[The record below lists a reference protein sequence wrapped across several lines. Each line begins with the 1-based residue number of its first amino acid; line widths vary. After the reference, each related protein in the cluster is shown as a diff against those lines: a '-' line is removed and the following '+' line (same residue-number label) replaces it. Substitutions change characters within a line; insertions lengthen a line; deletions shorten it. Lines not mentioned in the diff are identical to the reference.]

1 MDLLNKGF
9 EKIKKKIVKDELDEA
24 KTFVHKSFDK
34 FKLYYK
40 DCKETFKLDL
50 EKCKKGNL
58 PDNNRDLF
66 WFLCLEILPMDNTES
81 WKKIIT
87 DLRGDY
93 VTSKLN
99 LITKE
104 VDEFILL
111 EEEKGSDKYEVF
123 RNFLKEND
131 FETLDL
137 IKIDIERT
145 YQDIEL
151 FQKVKYKKLMTY
163 VLFVYSKQFPQY
175 GYKQGMSDIC
185 AVFLYVLY
193 KRYRLTSKFLK
204 DDLTFL
210 YYIIHSNN
218 EFLENDLYILYSNF
232 MNKGLSELYLYNKIK
247 TNNLSKIPLEKKIL
261 LTKEEIYNYEDSQ
274 INKRIYYI
282 FYKLLQNFDVPLY
295 NELINRVQPE
305 LFLFKWYICFLTRE
319 FPINKVIHLW
329 DIIFAYDFIQF
340 KLINNDKKEYHFH
353 FIESIFIS
361 MIISCKS
368 TLMKLK
374 DNDSNFMNILIH
386 YPENINVENLIKEAL
401 KIDSIINP
409 DKGFNINDL
418 EEQKIENS
426 NYNEA
431 NKKIE
436 NIQKNEKNK
445 EKKEN
450 NEIIENKDNNE
461 IIENKDNNEII
472 ENKDNNENNP
482 KENNQ

>member
-1 MDLLNKGF
+1 M
-9 EKIKKKIVKDELDEA
+9 
-24 KTFVHKSFDK
+24 
-34 FKLYYK
+34 
-40 DCKETFKLDL
+40 
-50 EKCKKGNL
+50 
-58 PDNNRDLF
+58 LF
-66 WFLCLEILPMDNTES
+66 
-81 WKKIIT
+81 
-87 DLRGDY
+87 
-93 VTSKLN
+93 
-99 LITKE
+99 
-104 VDEFILL
+104 
-111 EEEKGSDKYEVF
+111 
-123 RNFLKEND
+123 
-131 FETLDL
+131 
-137 IKIDIERT
+137 
-145 YQDIEL
+145 
-151 FQKVKYKKLMTY
+151 
-163 VLFVYSKQFPQY
+163 
-175 GYKQGMSDIC
+175 
-185 AVFLYVLY
+185 
-193 KRYRLTSKFLK
+193 
-204 DDLTFL
+204 
-210 YYIIHSNN
+210 
-218 EFLENDLYILYSNF
+218 
-232 MNKGLSELYLYNKIK
+232 
-247 TNNLSKIPLEKKIL
+247 
-261 LTKEEIYNYEDSQ
+261 
-274 INKRIYYI
+274 
-282 FYKLLQNFDVPLY
+282 
-295 NELINRVQPE
+295 
-305 LFLFKWYICFLTRE
+305 
-319 FPINKVIHLW
+319 NKVIHLW

-436 NIQKNEKNK
+436 NIQKNEENK